1 MGKALSADEIAA
13 YRANGFHTPLRVM
26 SEEDALA
33 YRRRLEH
40 FEAERPDGLNKLDL
54 KGNLLLPWIDQ
65 LTRTPRMLDGLEDIL
80 GPDLL
85 CWNASVRNKKAK
97 SPTYA
102 GWHQDTRYITIRP
115 TGTIAFLAL
124 SPTNWDSGTVSVV
137 PGSHKWD
144 VLPHADTQ
152 DKDSILTRGQYITT
166 EFDKSRVTQL
176 NLQPGEC
183 AFFDHNVVHSSG
195 PNHTD
200 DRRLVMLM
208 GYFAT
213 HSKPMDNRRV
223 SAFVV
228 RGQDRHRH
236 FDADR
241 VPVEEFGPAELAAHR
256 EAVEVQA
263 KKILYK
269 DSDRQAI
276 ALN

>member
-1 MGKALSADEIAA
+1 MGKALTDKEIAA
-13 YRANGFHTPLRVM
+13 YRANGFHAPLRVM
-26 SEEDALA
+26 SEDQALD
-33 YRRRLEH
+33 YRRKLER
-40 FEAERPDGLNKLDL
+40 FEAERPDGVKKLDL
-54 KGNLLLPWIDQ
+54 KGNLLLPWMDEI
-65 LTRTPRMLDGLEDIL
+65 TRTPRMLDALEDIL
-80 GPDLL
+80 GPNLL

-124 SPTNWDSGTVSVV
+124 SPTNTDSGTVSVI
-137 PGSHKWD
+137 PGSHKGEI
-144 VLPHADTQ
+144 LPHADTH
-152 DKDSILTRGQYITT
+152 DKDSILTRGQYITA
-166 EFDKSRVTQL
+166 EFDKSNIAPLQL
-176 NLQPGEC
+176 RPGEC
-183 AFFDHNVVHSSG
+183 GFFDHNIIHSSG

-213 HSKPMDNRRV
+213 HSKPMDDRRV

-228 RGQDRHRH
+228 RGTDTHRH
-236 FDADR
+236 FDPDR
-241 VPVEEFGPAELAAHR
+241 APVEEFGPAEVAAHR

-276 ALN
+276 ALS

>member
-1 MGKALSADEIAA
+1 MGKALTDKEIAA
-13 YRANGFHTPLRVM
+13 YRANGFHAPLRVM
-26 SEEDALA
+26 SEEDALE
-33 YRRRLEH
+33 YRRHLERI
-40 FEAERPDGLNKLDL
+40 EAERPESLNKLDL
-54 KGNLLLPWIDQ
+54 KGNLLLPWMDRI
-65 LTRTPRMLDGLEDIL
+65 TRTPRMLDALEDIM
-80 GPDLL
+80 GPNLL

-124 SPTNWDSGTVSVV
+124 SPTNTDSGTVSVV

-144 VLPHADTQ
+144 VLPHEDTH
-152 DKDSILTRGQYITT
+152 DKDSILTRGQYITA
-166 EFDKSRVTQL
+166 EFDKSSIAPLQL
-176 NLQPGEC
+176 RPGEC
-183 AFFDHNVVHSSG
+183 GFFDHNIVHSSG
-195 PNHTD
+195 PNHTN

-213 HSKPMDNRRV
+213 KSKPMDDRRV

-228 RGQDRHRH
+228 RGTDEYRY

-241 VPVEEFGPAELAAHR
+241 APVEEFGPAELAAHR

-276 ALN
+276 ALS